1 MLPRVGVRC
10 QIFNLNPIR
19 KIYNKND
26 VPFVYKKFQKLS
38 PYLSVKVVRN
48 SSGKKYRRKR
58 KQYIPLIAVKQ
69 QTLVYSRPGLICLT
83 IFLIRSLKW
92 ETHNKLKKT
101 ADTQKCESAGWVR
114 KFSYEPWEIQ
124 YVNFV
129 TRCFLIGFENSPH
142 PLNQSDLNLITIVF
156 PRFGQFDWFFFP
168 VFFCFFL
175 DLSSDLSL
183 YQI

>member
-1 MLPRVGVRC
+1 MISHSFPTSFKSYRP
-10 QIFNLNPIR
+10 IFL
-19 KIYNKND
+19 
-26 VPFVYKKFQKLS
+26 
-38 PYLSVKVVRN
+38 VKVVQN
-48 SSGKKYRRKR
+48 ASGEKLWRKR
-58 KQYIPLIAVKQ
+58 KQYIPPIAVKQ
-69 QTLVYSRPGLICLT
+69 QTPVYSRPGLICLT

-124 YVNFV
+124 PVNFV
-129 TRCFLIGFENSPH
+129 TLCSLIGFENSLH
-142 PLNQSDLNLITIVF
+142 PLNQSDLDLITIVF
-156 PRFGQFDWFFFP
+156 PRFGQFDRFFFP

-175 DLSSDLSL
+175 DLPSDLSL